1 MGRIEE
7 LAQRYHSHIAGPL
20 PTNLTG
26 AERTTFIVY
35 DKADERKLRA
45 KVDLFEEAAHRAGRS
60 WRAFDFTPIF
70 ARWMAT
76 LDYRETYFNS
86 PPKLSIKLRKHFLT
100 HAAEQLRAALLA
112 KGVDENTVVAVH
124 GVGALY
130 GFARL
135 SEVLDL
141 VRTDIRGQLLVLFPG
156 TWDNNNYRLLDA
168 RDGWNYLAIPIT
180 SFNGLL
186 DA

>member
-7 LAQRYHSHIAGPL
+7 LAQRYHSHIAAPL

-26 AERTTFIVY
+26 SERTTFIVY

-45 KVDLFEEAAHRAGRS
+45 KVDLFEEATRRAGRT
-60 WRAFDFTPIF
+60 WRSFDFTPVF
-70 ARWMAT
+70 ARWMT
-76 LDYRETYFNS
+76 SLDYQETYFNS
-86 PPKLSIKLRKHFLT
+86 PPKLSIKLRKHFLS
-100 HAAEQLRAALLA
+100 HAAEQLRAVLA
-112 KGVDENTVVAVH
+112 AEEVDTNTVVAVH

-130 GFARL
+130 GFVRL

-141 VRTDIRGQLLVLFPG
+141 VKTDIRGQLLVLFPG
-156 TWDNNNYRLLDA
+156 TWENNNYRLLDA

-180 SFNGLL
+180 PFNGLL